1 VAIPDAPDGCAAFQI
16 EYDATLPS
24 DGCPEVGCRCS
35 YQGPTPTPKNGCVVA
50 VDCSAACA
58 APDGDAW
65 LVCAIEGCAA
75 DANCEQPGVC
85 EAQVCKSGGAGACGS
100 KHCTGSDVCVAV
112 AADGTRRCVTPSDRS
127 ACNAD
132 ADCVEGHC
140 ALPDGSFL
148 GLCTTGQNQ
157 DACFADTD
165 CQPRVTC
172 IDSICTDGTY
182 GSFCAT
188 QADCLAGY
196 CAGTTC
202 NDGRDHDY
210 CETAT
215 QCQSRICIAGI
226 RCGSGEVGAD
236 CRDDEDCHSR
246 LCAANSLLAACT
258 DGAPSSQCLE
268 DSDCLSGA
276 CSHPLDKNPAAFFGA
291 CD

>member
-1 VAIPDAPDGCAAFQI
+1 MAKPEGGRQTRRWLGAGLLVCAIGGCGGKSTSPQPQSSTHARAPVAIPDAPDGCAAFQI

-75 DANCEQPGVC
+75 DADCEQPGVC

-148 GLCTTGQNQ
+148 GLCTTG
-157 DACFADTD
+157 
-165 CQPRVTC
+165 
-172 IDSICTDGTY
+172 
-182 GSFCAT
+182 
-188 QADCLAGY
+188 
-196 CAGTTC
+196 
-202 NDGRDHDY
+202 
-210 CETAT
+210 
-215 QCQSRICIAGI
+215 
-226 RCGSGEVGAD
+226 
-236 CRDDEDCHSR
+236 
-246 LCAANSLLAACT
+246 
-258 DGAPSSQCLE
+258 
-268 DSDCLSGA
+268 
-276 CSHPLDKNPAAFFGA
+276 
-291 CD
+291 